1 MITLLGP
8 LLLLALYLTLV
19 ACLVSRFRGLALWAR
34 ATGIAAPVRVDLL
47 WGLLT
52 ID

>member
-8 LLLLALYLTLV
+8 LMLLALYLTLV
-19 ACLVSRFRGLALWAR
+19 ACLVSRFRGL
-34 ATGIAAPVRVDLL
+34 
-47 WGLLT
+47 LT